1 MLTPLPAPLRWGA
14 ALLITAL
21 GVRYLPWRLG
31 STLNLSSPLA
41 TGLSL
46 LLLAAELMLLGHG
59 LLQVWLGCLGG
70 GDGRREIELAA
81 KRLAAQRREAEQ
93 LGEPERLPSV
103 AVLMPSWGEP
113 LELIGRG
120 LRGCLA
126 MDYPNHQVWL
136 LDDSGRGEL
145 RELCAR
151 LGCGYL
157 DRQERHHAKA
167 GNLNHALG
175 RVEADLIAV
184 FDADVVPQTTFLSRT
199 VGLFADPTVGFV
211 QTPQTYMNADPL
223 MRNLGLEHWLM
234 PDEESFYRWIEPS
247 RQRLGAVVC
256 AGTSF
261 VMRRRALL
269 EVGGFETG
277 TTSEDLATGIRL
289 VAAGYRGVY
298 VPEKLSAGLAPLTIG
313 ALARQRCRWASG
325 TLQVMGTRANP
336 LTIPGLTP
344 LQRVA
349 YLEGILHW
357 LLVFPFAV
365 LIAAPLTLGLEHLA
379 PLRVEPD
386 ELLRIA
392 LPFQL
397 SQLLLIRWLS
407 DQSRG
412 ALMPELYRWLLAGPL
427 AGTVAATLVG
437 RPATFQVT
445 PKALAPTGSKAA
457 ADGRLLRPLALCL
470 AVQLVAC
477 FQLVGLLMGGWRGQV
492 DLAGG
497 RGTLVALGL
506 AWALLNS
513 LMVLA
518 ACRGCWDR
526 PREEAT
532 PWLAP
537 QLAGW
542 LVDSRGK
549 AGTLEVE
556 AISETGCEVRLR
568 EGWSEAAPPLALRL
582 GHPLLAE
589 APWAVELACRAAED
603 RGRGERLGL
612 RWGPLG
618 DGQREQLQTYLYRR
632 AGLWPTRRAPWDPLA
647 LVMVAHRVLQRRQPE
662 RWFSR
667 SLLPIR

>member
-1 MLTPLPAPLRWGA
+1 MPTPLPAPLRWGA

-21 GVRYLPWRLG
+21 AVRYLPWRLG
-31 STLNLSSPLA
+31 SSLNLRSPLA
-41 TGLSL
+41 AALSL
-46 LLLAAELMLLGHG
+46 LLLTAELMLLGHG

-70 GDGRREIELAA
+70 SDGLREIEMAA
-81 KRLAAQRREAEQ
+81 ESLAAQRREAER
-93 LGEPERLPSV
+93 LGEPQRLPSV
-103 AVLMPSWGEP
+103 AVLMPSRGEP
-113 LELIGRG
+113 LEVIERG

-151 LGCGYL
+151 LGCGHL
-157 DRQERHHAKA
+157 DRGERHHAKA

-184 FDADVVPQTTFLSRT
+184 FDADVVPQTPFLSRT

-223 MRNLGLEHWLM
+223 MRNLGLERWLM
-234 PDEESFYRWIEPS
+234 PDEESFYRWIEPT

-269 EVGGFETG
+269 DVGGFETG

-289 VAAGYRGVY
+289 VAAGHRGIY

-313 ALARQRCRWASG
+313 AMVRQRCRWASG
-325 TLQVMGTRANP
+325 TLQVMRTRANP
-336 LTIPGLTP
+336 LAIDGLTP

-357 LLVFPFAV
+357 LLVVPFGV
-365 LIAAPLTLGLEHLA
+365 MIAAPLTLGLEHLA
-379 PLRVEPD
+379 PLRVEPGS
-386 ELLRIA
+386 LLQYA

-412 ALMPELYRWLLAGPL
+412 ALMPELYRWLLAIPL
-427 AGTVAATLVG
+427 AKTVAATLVG
-437 RPATFQVT
+437 RPAMFQVT
-445 PKALAPTGSKAA
+445 PKALAPTGPEEL

-477 FQLVGLLMGGWRGQV
+477 LQLVGLLMGGWRGRV
-492 DLAGG
+492 VLAEG
-497 RGTLVALGL
+497 RGTLVTLGL

-526 PREEAT
+526 PREEAI

-537 QLAGW
+537 QLGGW
-542 LVDSRGK
+542 LVDIQGQAVPLR
-549 AGTLEVE
+549 VE

-568 EGWSEAAPPLALRL
+568 EGWSEAASPLALRL

-589 APWAVELACRAAED
+589 APWAVELACRAAEE

-612 RWGPLG
+612 RWSSLG
-618 DGQREQLQTYLYRR
+618 DGQREQLQAYLYRR
-632 AGLWPTRRAPWDPLA
+632 PGLWPTRRAPWDPLA
-647 LVMVAHRVLQRRQPE
+647 LVMVARQLLRRRQPE